1 MSARGVSSSME
12 DFLSVATNIATGG
25 LVGYENGKGFRDG
38 FLSHMLNEGLGEIT
52 GRNLAREQA
61 NKAGEA
67 VQREDAARR
76 TQMLNEQQQRQ
87 AEDMMASSG
96 ARAIRNSSAMGGG
109 RGQMLSAETSDETD
123 FLGL

>member
-1 MSARGVSSSME
+1 MSSKGNGNFV
-12 DFLSVATNIATGG
+12 DVITNIATGG
-25 LVGYENGKGFRDG
+25 LVGYDSEAGGFRAGGLTHALD
-38 FLSHMLNEGLGEIT
+38 EGLGEIT

-76 TQMLNEQQQRQ
+76 TQMLNEQMQREQ
-87 AEDMMASSG
+87 EDRAASSG
-96 ARAIRNSSAMGGG
+96 ARAIRSSAAARS
-109 RGQMLSAETSDETD
+109 RGTAMRANTLSDETD